1 MLYRPS
7 LLPGGSTAG
16 HAHGSRPRLRSAPS
30 TPSCS
35 HSPSAVAGARLPR
48 ARAPTAPT
56 SPADFP
62 HGSRPLLQIASRV
75 RSDRSLAQIP
85 SPGFL
90 RTQTTRSSNTSP
102 SCSCPPWSR
111 RTGSTEIEKFPRP
124 FPTATGNRPGLRTQ
138 ISASPEELPALLP
151 QPSPPPRLTLHSTL
165 RSHREG

>member
-7 LLPGGSTAG
+7 LLPSGWTAG

-35 HSPSAVAGARLPR
+35 HSPSAVAGGRLPQ
-48 ARAPTAPT
+48 ARDPTAPT

-75 RSDRSLAQIP
+75 RSDRSPAQ
-85 SPGFL
+85 
-90 RTQTTRSSNTSP
+90 NTSP
-102 SCSCPPWSR
+102 SCLCPPWSR

-151 QPSPPPRLTLHSTL
+151 QPSLPPRSALHSTL